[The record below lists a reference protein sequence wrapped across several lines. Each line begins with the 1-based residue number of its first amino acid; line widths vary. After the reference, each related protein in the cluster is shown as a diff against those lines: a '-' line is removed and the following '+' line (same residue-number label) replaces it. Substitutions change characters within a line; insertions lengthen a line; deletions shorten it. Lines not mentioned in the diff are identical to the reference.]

1 MSEIK
6 RCPLCKQMPLLTIEE
21 SFLDAAIEAYAVERE
36 RAVWEQAAKACEVI
50 RDKWNDNANNIARA
64 NDVVGGLAQSTYRR
78 YADTASECAATIRA
92 AAEGR
97 ST

>member
-1 MSEIK
+1 MTSAREIVDT
-6 RCPLCKQMPLLTIEE
+6 LLFAEGVGQE
-21 SFLDAAIEAYAVERE
+21 DLVAAIEAYAVERE